1 MSWILTDSIQIPSG
15 DISRVERR
23 KDKVPSTTPLA
34 TFDWK
39 NQKPIDSATIHNY
52 KYYLVHKNGEE
63 FELTK
68 DDFISIRNQLNLL
81 NERDIEFLHYIKEHL
96 EFKPGTEAFDEV
108 QRDFFN
114 RPL

>member
-1 MSWILTDSIQIPSG
+1 MSWILTDSIQIPST
-15 DISRVERR
+15 DIARVERR
-23 KDKVPSTTPLA
+23 KQKTSTPAA

-39 NQKPIDSATIHNY
+39 NQKPIDSSTISNY
-52 KYYLVHKNGEE
+52 KYILVNKHGDE

-68 DDFISIRNQLNLL
+68 EDFTCIRQQLNLV
-81 NERDIEFLHYIKEHL
+81 NERDVEFLHYIKDHL
-96 EFKPGTEAFDEV
+96 EFKPGTEAFEEV